1 MSEQTIYVPERS
13 RSDTSQHL
21 MNEVGG
27 EKIAAARARAKE
39 SLRTARLRLS
49 QAGDEVAAS
58 ARAAADAAHEYAREK
73 PWKALAIAVGIGFLA
88 GLLFERRRSD
98 DL

>member
-1 MSEQTIYVPERS
+1 VSEQTIYVPERS

-49 QAGDEVAAS
+49 QAGDEVAES
-58 ARAAADAAHEYAREK
+58 ARATLDAAHEYAREN
-73 PWKALAIAVGIGFLA
+73 PWKALAIVAGMGFLA
-88 GLLFERRRSD
+88 GLIFDRR
-98 DL
+98 

>member
-1 MSEQTIYVPERS
+1 
-13 RSDTSQHL
+13 

-49 QAGDEVAAS
+49 QAGDEVAES
-58 ARAAADAAHEYAREK
+58 ARATLDAAHEYAREN
-73 PWKALAIAVGIGFLA
+73 PWPALAIAVGIGFVA
-88 GLLFERRRSD
+88 GVIFERR
-98 DL
+98 